1 LFGNASTETNVS
13 DFKLNYSRVFHIM
26 QKIAAENEDKSS
38 DLTLLIGSGS
48 QSPADRLKQMY
59 SDVKALFDKTMLR
72 EKLPAPR
79 EIVSFKS
86 QALDEELLKP
96 KKEVNLT
103 VFRQEP
109 IAVPTQEQLISTA
122 NRARPSRF
130 GAKTSIVATQR
141 TKSRDPSKSDQLDR
155 EMIQPKH
162 VSMATSF
169 TPYNSN

>member
-26 QKIAAENEDKSS
+26 QKLAAENEDKSS

-96 KKEVNLT
+96 KKRSKPYCVQARADCRT
-103 VFRQEP
+103 HSGTTHFYCKQGK
-109 IAVPTQEQLISTA
+109 TQ
-122 NRARPSRF
+122 
-130 GAKTSIVATQR
+130 
-141 TKSRDPSKSDQLDR
+141 
-155 EMIQPKH
+155 
-162 VSMATSF
+162 
-169 TPYNSN
+169 